1 MQYPMIHK
9 QLSLLLAF
17 SFSVLLA
24 VIPFSAHAQDADTD
38 STGYVFTH
46 VIELPTTPVKD
57 QASTGTCWAYATVSF
72 LESELIRMGK
82 GEHILSEM
90 YVVRY
95 NYINRM
101 RDNYLRRGKGNLNQ
115 GSLSHNVMDVI
126 REYGIVPLEVYDG
139 INYDSERHQHAELS
153 RFINAI
159 GKVPVDLKKESPEY
173 KKLVESLLDIY
184 LGPLPDTFIYQN
196 REYTPVS
203 FAKAMGINPDDY
215 VEITSFNHRPFYT
228 SFPLEVPDNWAH
240 KHFYNVPLDEL
251 MDIMDYALQNGYT
264 IAWDGDVSE
273 RGFSHKNGVAIKPDV
288 ESPPDDYST
297 TDRARFEGLETWERL
312 NEAYKF
318 NRPFPE
324 KTITQDERQ
333 AGYESFTTTDD
344 HLMHV
349 TGITKDQNGTK
360 YYITK
365 NSWGTKDSRFD
376 GYLNMSE
383 SYVRSKTIFIMVHKD
398 AVPPAIRVKLNI

>member
-9 QLSLLLAF
+9 PLSLLLAF

-24 VIPFSAHAQDADTD
+24 VIPFSAQARDADTD

-90 YVVRY
+90 FIVRY

-101 RDNYLRRGKGNLNQ
+101 RDNYLRRGKGNLSQ

-126 REYGIVPLEVYDG
+126 RDYGIVPLEVYDG
-139 INYDSERHQHAELS
+139 INYESERHQHGELS
-153 RFINAI
+153 RFVNAI
-159 GKVPVDLKKESPEY
+159 GKVPVDLKKESTEY
-173 KKLVESLLDIY
+173 KLLQECLLDIY

-203 FAKAMGINPDDY
+203 FAKAMGVNPDDY